1 MTSSRLKTRAN
12 SRDEMDDNVPKVPID
27 HICAEIAKEEI
38 SAYSNKL
45 GIIGNQT
52 DGSQLRKNSLVL
64 PVAGETL
71 SETVKGW
78 QQELLAHLKPVSPA
92 PKVSKSSLLD
102 AKRLFGDN
110 FKTKV
115 TLRKSGHLGA
125 HEEISLLQFD
135 PNFTSSEVT
144 CRHPSCSTKNS
155 KAAKSGNKR
164 DLFLCPTHQQVLN
177 KSISDLF
184 VKKKIV
190 LSTSTEKLKHGHF
203 AGYTSLISLLEGAY
217 HDAKKFQTLKGISPL
232 IQEAIL
238 NVRNFLIITNCLL
251 NPDDDNV
258 GIAVPPVVQIL
269 LLILQNLSATNKLGV
284 NLIHM
289 LRDVIEMILFSF
301 GVIYCW
307 VSLALRNPATQ
318 IGSGVGMILGAS
330 AFILGPWSGAAGVAI
345 GGAAG
350 GLIGNGIHSL
360 ITGGQRHQELQ
371 RFREIWRE
379 ARGNI
384 QRNGQPNNQYV
395 GYYAEGDVTGGLDL
409 LPEAL

>member
-1 MTSSRLKTRAN
+1 MSFQY
-12 SRDEMDDNVPKVPID
+12 D
-27 HICAEIAKEEI
+27 EIAKEKI
-38 SAYSNKL
+38 SALGAKL
-45 GIIGNQT
+45 GIIGNQA
-52 DGSQLRKNSLVL
+52 DGSQLRNNSLVL
-64 PVAGETL
+64 PVAGETV
-71 SETVKGW
+71 SKIVQEW

-92 PKVSKSSLLD
+92 PKVSKSSLLN

-164 DLFLCPTHQQVLN
+164 DLFLCPTHQQVLS

-190 LSTSTEKLKHGHF
+190 LSTSTEKPKHGHF

-217 HDAKKFQTLKGISPL
+217 HDAKKFQTLKGKSPL

-251 NPDDDNV
+251 NPNGDNLEI
-258 GIAVPPVVQIL
+258 GLPPVFQIL
-269 LLILQNLSATNKLGV
+269 RLILQNPNATNQLGV
-284 NLIHM
+284 HLIYM
-289 LRDVIEMILFSF
+289 LREVIEMILFSF

-307 VSLALRNPATQ
+307 VTLALSNPGAQ
-318 IGSGVGMILGAS
+318 IGFGVGMILGAG
-330 AFILGPWSGAAGVAI
+330 AFLLGPWSGAAGVAI
-345 GGAAG
+345 GGSAG
-350 GLIGNGIHSL
+350 GLIGNGIHGL
-360 ITGGQRHQELQ
+360 ISGGQRHQELQ
-371 RFREIWRE
+371 RFRDRRRE
-379 ARGNI
+379 AGGDI
-384 QRNGQPNNQYV
+384 QRNGQPNNQYPV
-395 GYYAEGDVTGGLDL
+395 YYFEGDVAGGLDL
-409 LPEAL
+409 LLAEL

>member
-1 MTSSRLKTRAN
+1 M
-12 SRDEMDDNVPKVPID
+12 
-27 HICAEIAKEEI
+27 
-38 SAYSNKL
+38 
-45 GIIGNQT
+45 
-52 DGSQLRKNSLVL
+52 
-64 PVAGETL
+64 
-71 SETVKGW
+71 
-78 QQELLAHLKPVSPA
+78 
-92 PKVSKSSLLD
+92 
-102 AKRLFGDN
+102 
-110 FKTKV
+110 
-115 TLRKSGHLGA
+115 
-125 HEEISLLQFD
+125 
-135 PNFTSSEVT
+135 
-144 CRHPSCSTKNS
+144 
-155 KAAKSGNKR
+155 
-164 DLFLCPTHQQVLN
+164 LN

-217 HDAKKFQTLKGISPL
+217 HDAKKFQTPKGKSPL

-269 LLILQNLSATNKLGV
+269 RLILQNPNATNKLGV
-284 NLIHM
+284 TLIHM
-289 LRDVIEMILFSF
+289 LREVIEMVLFSF

-307 VSLALRNPATQ
+307 VALALRIPGAQ

-371 RFREIWRE
+371 QFREIWRE
-379 ARGNI
+379 ARG
-384 QRNGQPNNQYV
+384 QPNNQYLV
-395 GYYAEGDVTGGLDL
+395 YHAEGDVTGGLHL